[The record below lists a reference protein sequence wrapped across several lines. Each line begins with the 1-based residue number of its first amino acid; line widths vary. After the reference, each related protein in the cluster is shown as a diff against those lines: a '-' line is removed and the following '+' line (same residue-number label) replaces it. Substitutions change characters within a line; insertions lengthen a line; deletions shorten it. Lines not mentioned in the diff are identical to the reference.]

1 LIHESLRLKKD
12 ESEPEDDSDF
22 DNLED
27 NQDFRRDEI
36 RGKDVK
42 NKGMIKAQAICNDN
56 EPATET
62 SGEMDVPSELET
74 DG

>member
-42 NKGMIKAQAICNDN
+42 NKGIIKA
-56 EPATET
+56 
-62 SGEMDVPSELET
+62 
-74 DG
+74 